1 MENFAFLVSL
11 GHPNYNNRVPH
22 ISLEN
27 VCGLF
32 HTIHQKDMQ
41 KLHDLSFLSICRSL
55 IKQTFR
61 WSWLS
66 TTWHCFPWLLSL
78 KSCWLKSKPSL
89 GKGWQRHMR
98 HPLAYRKCKLFQAWE
113 PSDVSEEKVTYSTL
127 SPGTGNAIVTKVME
141 ERRPGIFKEK
151 AEREEGLEK
160 ASVRGS
166 GPLQIEKS
174 PQQKQRIP
182 WEGAF
187 PAFCFYVRANQA
199 WQWCF
204 LSDISADNS
213 KAESE
218 IRLCL
223 HFILEITQSSAP
235 LFHHYSPFL

>member
-1 MENFAFLVSL
+1 MENFGFLISL
-11 GHPNYNNRVPH
+11 GHPNYNNIVPH
-22 ISLEN
+22 IFLEN
-27 VCGLF
+27 VFSLF
-32 HTIHQKDMQ
+32 YASKKTCKNCMI
-41 KLHDLSFLSICRSL
+41 SGFFSICRSFF
-55 IKQTFR
+55 KQTFR

-89 GKGWQRHMR
+89 RKGWQRHMR
-98 HPLAYRKCKLFQAWE
+98 HLLAYRKCKLLEAWE

-127 SPGTGNAIVTKVME
+127 SPGTVNAIIMKVME

-151 AEREEGLEK
+151 EKRKEALEK

-166 GPLQIEKS
+166 GPLQIEKL

-182 WEGAF
+182 WEDAF
-187 PAFCFYVRANQA
+187 PTFCFYVRANQV
-199 WQWCF
+199 WHWCF

-223 HFILEITQSSAP
+223 QFILEITQSSAP
-235 LFHHYSPFL
+235 LFHQHSPFL